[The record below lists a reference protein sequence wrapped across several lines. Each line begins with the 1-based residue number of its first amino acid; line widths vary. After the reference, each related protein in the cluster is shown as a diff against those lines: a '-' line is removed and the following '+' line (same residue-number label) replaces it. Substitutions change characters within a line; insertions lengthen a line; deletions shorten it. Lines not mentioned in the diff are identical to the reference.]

1 MIIDNVEENL
11 DAGIVQRSDRC
22 LEADNAF
29 FAEIAWFGRKEGKG
43 RIAPIVSQP
52 LFHQQPLVAKGM
64 DRHKFDGRDSELNE
78 MLDDCRMA
86 KSSIGSAHGERD
98 ALMEIGQTL
107 YVRFVDDGRTPAAPR
122 STVVSPCV
130 RGILHN
136 TFGHHWRAVSPVHRE
151 IAAMRARTITE
162 KRVVPDYAAVEPA
175 RVRID
180 QELIGV
186 ETMPFFW
193 SIGAIH
199 AVAIVLAGHY
209 ALEVAMPDLVSPQRQ
224 ADAARFVP
232 PVGLKQ
238 AEVDGARM

>member
-64 DRHKFDGRDSELNE
+64 DRHKFDSRDSELDE

-107 YVRFVDDGRTPAAPR
+107 YVRFVDDGRSPAALR
-122 STVVSPCV
+122 GTVVSPCV
-130 RGILHN
+130 RGIVHD
-136 TFGHHWRAVSPVHRE
+136 TFGHHWRAVPPVHRE
-151 IAAMRARTITE
+151 MGATRAQTITE
-162 KRVVPDYAAVEPA
+162 KRVVPDDPAVEPA

-193 SIGAIH
+193 SVGAIH
-199 AVAIVLAGHY
+199 AVAIVLAGLH
-209 ALEVAMPDLVSPQRQ
+209 ALKIAVPDWVGTLRQ
-224 ADAARFVP
+224 AEALR
-232 PVGLKQ
+232 L
-238 AEVDGARM
+238 M